1 MRAPLNVLIT
11 SITLRYRMGVEL
23 YVRDLAVGLKRMG
36 HAPCVYAPETGSV
49 AVELQSQGI
58 PVVTRVRDV
67 PVAPDVIHGN
77 QQRETLAALIHFR
90 TPPAIFVC
98 HSHTSWGSSPPQHPR
113 IRRYL
118 GVSRLC
124 VERLRAEG
132 APHDQI
138 GVSFNSVDTT
148 RFLPRATLPPKP
160 RRALVFSNYAGEST
174 QLPAIRDACATL
186 GIELDVVGMRT
197 GTVTDRP
204 EDLLGQYDLVFA
216 KAKAALEAMAVGAAV
231 VLCDF
236 AGLGPMVTTGNV
248 DRLRLT
254 NFGHEALSEP
264 IDSESIIRR
273 IEEYDAR
280 DAALVRDRIR
290 DVASADRAVTSLV
303 ALYREV
309 LAEEAAS
316 APAEENDL
324 RYLVAMARD
333 YIPEKV
339 FLSLLAMDPRMRDA
353 LRLKGLNPV
362 RSQVM
367 RLIFGR
373 TGRSD

>member
-1 MRAPLNVLIT
+1 
-11 SITLRYRMGVEL
+11 
-23 YVRDLAVGLKRMG
+23 
-36 HAPCVYAPETGSV
+36 
-49 AVELQSQGI
+49 
-58 PVVTRVRDV
+58 
-67 PVAPDVIHGN
+67 
-77 QQRETLAALIHFR
+77 
-90 TPPAIFVC
+90 
-98 HSHTSWGSSPPQHPR
+98 
-113 IRRYL
+113 
-118 GVSRLC
+118 
-124 VERLRAEG
+124 
-132 APHDQI
+132 
-138 GVSFNSVDTT
+138 
-148 RFLPRATLPPKP
+148 
-160 RRALVFSNYAGEST
+160 
-174 QLPAIRDACATL
+174 
-186 GIELDVVGMRT
+186 
-197 GTVTDRP
+197 
-204 EDLLGQYDLVFA
+204 
-216 KAKAALEAMAVGAAV
+216 
-231 VLCDF
+231 
-236 AGLGPMVTTGNV
+236 MVTTGNV